1 MNVMAANDES
11 LPKVS
16 LTRSQRVRLILVG
29 IFVAMVAA
37 RVTPDIVRLFIP
49 LGVFGYA
56 TDANAVIV
64 KVPETGVVKIP
75 YAIPTLAARLQI
87 GDRVRIDRI
96 KPFDRKPGIAGT
108 GYTRENFDRKLPIER
123 DHKELL
129 LAMRATREPIASRLF
144 TLARIVVFVASLSL
158 GAILFLIKP
167 GYATGGF
174 FAFCIGGEAPTTYF
188 DQIFDPWY
196 TEVPQWIG
204 HTIQGG
210 AGPAL
215 LLFALGL
222 IVHDN
227 ARERTYAIVAAIVG
241 LLMGTLNA
249 YVFWLLHYGARPA
262 LTVESIYTSASTT
275 ITVATA
281 IVLLVAYLR
290 AKGRLKRA
298 RAAWIGGAF
307 AFAGI
312 AHLISQRFY
321 PTYLPFWVNGIL
333 VSMTIVPIVVV
344 WIAVVRSRFFNVD
357 FVVSKAIVYVAI
369 TAAVIG
375 VITVSEEVLTYL
387 FYNNTDIAYGF
398 IIVISLAIGSF
409 TGKIRMIVDRFV
421 DRFIFRDRHA
431 QQQALELIAGYILDS
446 ETVED
451 VYRALLQ
458 DAAHALKL
466 TFGGILARQTDG
478 SYRLSQSHAW
488 PDDCEVTLG
497 AGDALTLAIARTRAV
512 LNFSGKETSLIRD
525 AFPNERL
532 TFAAPIFF
540 DRSVAAI
547 VVYGHNISGLDL
559 DPQERELLVRV
570 VAHASIALNS
580 IELAR
585 YRKLDADGVES
596 LAIPAV

>member
-1 MNVMAANDES
+1 MIAANDES

-29 IFVAMVAA
+29 LFVAIVAA

-56 TDANAVIV
+56 TDANAIVV
-64 KVPETGVVKIP
+64 KVHDPATLVVKIP
-75 YAIPTLAARLQI
+75 YAPTKAADRLQI
-87 GDRVRIDRI
+87 GDRVRIDRVT
-96 KPFDRKPGIAGT
+96 PFDRKPGLAGT
-108 GYTRENFDRKLPIER
+108 GYTRQNFDRKLPIER
-123 DHKELL
+123 RGKERFITMT
-129 LAMRATREPIASRLF
+129 AAPEPVASRLF
-144 TLARIVVFVASLSL
+144 TLVRIFVFVASIGL

-174 FAFCIGGEAPTTYF
+174 FAFCLGGEAPTTYF

-210 AGPAL
+210 AGAAL

-222 IVHDN
+222 IDHDN
-227 ARERTYAIVAAIVG
+227 IRERSYAIGATIVG
-241 LLMGTLNA
+241 AIMGTLNA
-249 YVFWLLHYGARPA
+249 YVFWALHYGARPA
-262 LTVESIYTSASTT
+262 ELFQGVYTSISTLIT
-275 ITVATA
+275 IATA
-281 IVLLVAYLR
+281 VVLLLAYLR
-290 AKGRLKRA
+290 ARGRLKRA

-307 AFAGI
+307 ALAGA
-312 AHLISQRFY
+312 AHLISVQFY
-321 PTYLPFWVNGIL
+321 PTYLSFWINGVL
-333 VSMTIVPIVVV
+333 VSLTIVPIAVV

-375 VITVSEEVLTYL
+375 IITVCEEVLTYI

-409 TGKIRMIVDRFV
+409 TGKIQQIVDVFV

-431 QQQALELIAGYILDS
+431 QQIALELIAGYILDA

-488 PDDCEVTLG
+488 PEDCEVMLG
-497 AGDALTLAIARTRAV
+497 AGDALTLAIARTRGV
-512 LNFSGKETSLIRD
+512 LTFTGKETALIRD

-559 DPQERELLVRV
+559 DPQERALLVRV

-585 YRKLDADGVES
+585 YRKLHSDTAEPLV
-596 LAIPAV
+596 LPVV